1 MESAREKT
9 SSSLGKIATW
19 AAIGIGTYV
28 ALKAVREI
36 RKYRLKDKVV
46 LITGGSRG
54 LGLVLARQ
62 LAMKGAK
69 LAICARS
76 IEQLQV
82 AEQQL
87 EDQGARVLAI
97 PADVTDRAQVEEMVN
112 EVIEHYGR
120 LDVLINNAGII
131 HIGPADT
138 MGVEEYEEAM
148 KTHFWG
154 PLYAI
159 LAAIP
164 HFKEKQGGRIVNITS
179 IGGKIAVPHLLPYTV
194 SKFALV
200 GLSEGMHTE
209 LKKHNIHVTTVVP
222 NLMRTGSQQYATLKG
237 DHDAEYAWFKASG
250 TSPFL
255 SQEARVAAAEVIKAI
270 EYSQTEPVL
279 SATAKIMTVM
289 KGIAPGW
296 VSVLMGLAN
305 RLLPDNT
312 PYGNTRKKG
321 FESEADL
328 SPALDALSE
337 KPSKKG
343 KEA

>member
-1 MESAREKT
+1 MASAKGRT
-9 SSSLGKIATW
+9 SSSLRTIAAW
-19 AAIGIGTYV
+19 AAIGIGTYAV
-28 ALKAVREI
+28 LKAVREI
-36 RKYRLKDKVV
+36 RKYRLRDKVV

-76 IEQLQV
+76 IEQLQI

-131 HIGPADT
+131 HVGPAET

-159 LAAIP
+159 LAVIP
-164 HFKEKQGGRIVNITS
+164 HFRERKGGRIVNITS

-209 LKKHNIHVTTVVP
+209 LKKHNVHVTTVVP

-237 DHDAEYAWFKASG
+237 NHDAEYAWFKASG

-255 SQEARVAAAEVIKAI
+255 SQEARVAAGEVIKAI
-270 EYSQTEPVL
+270 EYSEAEPIL
-279 SATAKIMTVM
+279 SASAKIMTVM

-296 VSVLMGLAN
+296 VSVLMNLAN
-305 RLLPDNT
+305 RFLPENT
-312 PYGNTRKKG
+312 PYGDTRKKG

-328 SPALDALSE
+328 SPALEALAAKSPRKDIE
-337 KPSKKG
+337 N
-343 KEA
+343 

>member
-1 MESAREKT
+1 MTRATNKSG
-9 SSSLGKIATW
+9 SSFSRVAAW
-19 AAIGIGTYV
+19 AAIGVGAFV
-28 ALKAVREI
+28 AARAIREI
-36 RKYRLKDKVV
+36 TKYKLRDKVV

-62 LAMKGAK
+62 LATKGAR

-76 IEQLQV
+76 LDQLQI

-87 EDQGARVLAI
+87 EEQGARVLAI
-97 PADVTDRAQVEEMVN
+97 PADVTDRAQVEEMIA

-131 HIGPADT
+131 QVGPVDT

-164 HFKEKQGGRIVNITS
+164 HFKERGKGRIVNITS

-200 GLSEGMHTE
+200 GLSEGMHVE
-209 LKKHNIHVTTVVP
+209 LKRHNIHVTTVVP
-222 NLMRTGSQQYATLKG
+222 NLMRTGSTKHATLKG
-237 DHDAEYAWFKASG
+237 NHEAEYAWFKASG
-250 TSPFL
+250 SSPLL
-255 SQEARVAAAEVIKAI
+255 SQETRVAAKEIIKAI
-270 EYSQTEPVL
+270 EYSESEPIL
-279 SATAKIMTVM
+279 SATAKAMTIL
-289 KGIAPGW
+289 KGVAPGW
-296 VSVLMGLAN
+296 VNVLMSIAN
-305 RLLPDNT
+305 RLMPDNT
-312 PYGNTRKKG
+312 SYGQRSKKG
-321 FESEADL
+321 YESETDL
-328 SPALDALSE
+328 SPALGALSD
-337 KPSKKG
+337 KG
-343 KEA
+343 ARKSNEN